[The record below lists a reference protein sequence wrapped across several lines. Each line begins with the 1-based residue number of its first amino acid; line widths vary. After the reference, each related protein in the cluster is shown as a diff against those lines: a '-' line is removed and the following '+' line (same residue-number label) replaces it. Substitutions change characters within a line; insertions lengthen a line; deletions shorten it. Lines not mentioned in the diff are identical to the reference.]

1 MAKRVHNMAKYFNY
15 FPKTP
20 YYKSKDST
28 SLDVVTNIT
37 TRFNFDNRFRQNA
50 ATYYKYKIRE
60 GETPEILASK
70 IYGSPE
76 KHWVILSLNNI
87 VDPIFEWPLPN
98 RSFGKFIESKYKA
111 SASAN
116 QTGLEWATANVYGY
130 YKVVTRSNPNTGVIN
145 VNRIKLDANTYNST
159 TQTTTNYTLEDG
171 TSLIVAITKE
181 SKTYYEYE
189 QEINENKRLIS
200 ILKPEFV
207 TELESELIAV
217 MKDSI
222 A

>member
-1 MAKRVHNMAKYFNY
+1 MAKYFNY

-20 YYKSKDST
+20 YYKGMDSK
-28 SLDVVTNIT
+28 SLDIVTNIT

-50 ATYYKYKIRE
+50 ATYYKYKIKD

-70 IYGSPE
+70 LYGSPE

-87 VDPIFEWPLPN
+87 VDPIFEWPLPY
-98 RSFGKFIESKYKA
+98 RSFSKFIESKYIGNA
-111 SASAN
+111 SGS
-116 QTGLEWATANVYGY
+116 QTGLEWATANIYGY
-130 YKVVTRSNPNTGVIN
+130 FKVVTRNNPSTATIN

-159 TQTTTNYTLEDG
+159 VESTTNYTLEDG
-171 TSLIVAITKE
+171 TSLTVAITKE
-181 SKTYYEYE
+181 TKTYYEYE

-207 TELESELIAV
+207 TEIEAELIST

-222 A
+222 AWMILT

>member
-1 MAKRVHNMAKYFNY
+1 MAKYFNY

-20 YYKSKDST
+20 YYKSKNST

-50 ATYYKYKIRE
+50 ATYYKYKIKD
-60 GETPEILASK
+60 GDTPEILASK

-87 VDPIFEWPLPN
+87 VDPLYEWPLPD
-98 RSFGKFIESKYKA
+98 RTLGKFIESKYIGNA
-111 SASAN
+111 SSG
-116 QTGLEWATANVYGY
+116 QSGLEWASSNIHGY
-130 YKVVTRSNPNTGVIN
+130 YKVVTKRN
-145 VNRIKLDANTYNST
+145 VSSGTITTDKIKVDANTYAGVTETDT
-159 TQTTTNYTLEDG
+159 TYSMTDG
-171 TSLIVAITKE
+171 SSVRIIVTKE
-181 SKTYYEYE
+181 TKTYYEYE

-207 TELESELIAV
+207 AEIEAELI
-217 MKDSI
+217 SI
-222 A
+222 MRDNVT